1 MLQSCSHHFRWPNVI
16 DHRGSWINI
25 KFAHLPFSSAVT
37 SSDICDFNWS
47 TRHIVPHIEVVAS
60 IYVVTQSDSQNISL
74 RYAEDAKQRNTFLIE
89 TLTQLLSNQ
98 PTIIPGLRYGRL
110 TLADL
115 SWLPMLPTLLSTLR
129 MIQFQQIFLSLF
141 QVRQM
146 IPAVSAA
153 FHGPKMANEC
163 QGNTTS

>member
-1 MLQSCSHHFRWPNVI
+1 MLGLLGLHKLLQYVAICCNMLQSCSHHFRWPNVT

-25 KFAHLPFSSAVT
+25 KFAHRPFSSVVT

-60 IYVVTQSDSQNISL
+60 IYICSDTESDSHKTSL

-110 TLADL
+110 TLTDL

-129 MIQFQQIFLSLF
+129 MI
-141 QVRQM
+141 R
-146 IPAVSAA
+146 
-153 FHGPKMANEC
+153 GR
-163 QGNTTS
+163 